1 MDDAG
6 KRLELTQELKRARY
20 WILGVGIAT
29 VIFDQIYFQLEI
41 SKYDLPRDIVSE
53 LRNHAFLTE
62 GVVLAFFIGMFI
74 LAKFKPVIGCVL
86 ALIGFWALALWAVDF
101 DPTQLW
107 RGIIVKILFTS
118 ALVRGIKSANRAQQL
133 QTELGQIFE

>member
-1 MDDAG
+1 
-6 KRLELTQELKRARY
+6 
-20 WILGVGIAT
+20 
-29 VIFDQIYFQLEI
+29 
-41 SKYDLPRDIVSE
+41 
-53 LRNHAFLTE
+53 
-62 GVVLAFFIGMFI
+62 VVLAFFIGMFI